1 MNAEKIIN
9 LWLNLWVTR
18 FILQQSEFFQLSI
31 LIFHYS
37 PDWRTISGF
46 ICFSYWLR
54 TRWQIGLVHAAVQCT
69 ISFFPSKGL
78 NHFRNS
84 EKNTTIEIFIWIS
97 LKLLKSLF
105 VASVLWFTKIW
116 SISSQFYKSTLL
128 STKKIIEPLYLLK
141 YFFKNSRKSRS

>member
-1 MNAEKIIN
+1 MKLYLRWTPKIKIY
-9 LWLNLWVTR
+9 LWLNLWVTP
-18 FILQQSEFFQLSI
+18 FILQQQKSFQLSI

-54 TRWQIGLVHAAVQCT
+54 TWWQIGFVRAAVQCT
-69 ISFFPSKGL
+69 IRFFPNKGL

-84 EKNTTIEIFIWIS
+84 KKNTTVEIFIWIS

-105 VASVLWFTKIW
+105 VASFLWCTKIW
-116 SISSQFYKSTLL
+116 SISSQLYKSTLL
-128 STKKIIEPLYLLK
+128 SAKKTIEPL
-141 YFFKNSRKSRS
+141 